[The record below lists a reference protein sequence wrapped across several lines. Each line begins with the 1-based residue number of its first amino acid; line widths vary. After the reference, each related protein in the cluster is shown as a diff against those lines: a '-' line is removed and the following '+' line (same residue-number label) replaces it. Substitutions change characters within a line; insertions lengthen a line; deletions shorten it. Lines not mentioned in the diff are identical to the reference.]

1 MKPFDPR
8 LARYARATRA
18 YLAATTACGVATAVL
33 VIAQAGLLADI
44 LTRGFLDRTGLGPLR
59 VELGLLAGVVV
70 ARAVLSYLQ
79 EAAAHRAAAAV
90 KAQLRRS
97 LLGRLPTLGPDWVAE
112 NKAGELSTLMSRGVD
127 ALDGYFARYLPQ
139 LVLSVV
145 VPAAVLARILL
156 ADWESMA
163 IVAVT
168 LPLIPVFMVLI
179 GLYTRR
185 ETERQ
190 WHLLHRLGGHFLDVV
205 EGLPTLRVF
214 GRAKA
219 QVETI
224 RSVGEA
230 HRRATMRTLR
240 TAFLSALTLE
250 LLSTLSVAL
259 VAVSVGLRLVGG
271 HIGLHEA
278 LLVLLLAPEAYL
290 PLRAV
295 GTQFHASMEGV
306 TAAQDVFDVLEAR
319 SPAAAGGPLP
329 VAADA
334 ASLRLNG
341 VTVLRDGRD
350 GAALDSVDLCV
361 RPGERVAL
369 VGPSGAGKS
378 TVLHLFLGFLRPD
391 AGTVTVG
398 GVDLAAADLDAWR
411 SQVAW
416 VGQSP
421 YILAGTIADNIRLG
435 RPDAT
440 DDDVRRAAVS
450 ADAASFID
458 ALAEGYDTVV
468 GERGVGLSA
477 GQRQRVALA
486 RAFLRDAPVLLLD
499 EPTAGL
505 DAESEAAVLDAVRR
519 LMSGRTVLV
528 VAHRPAVMAAADR
541 VVTLAS
547 GRVQLP
553 VLEAVG

>member
-33 VIAQAGLLADI
+33 VIAQAGLLADV

-70 ARAVLSYLQ
+70 ARALLSYLQ
-79 EAAAHRAAAAV
+79 EAAAHRAAASV

-97 LLGRLPTLGPDWVAE
+97 LLDRVPALGPDWVAD
-112 NKAGELSTLMSRGVD
+112 NKAGELSTLLSRGVD

-190 WHLLHRLGGHFLDVV
+190 WHLLRRLGGHFLDVV

-259 VAVSVGLRLVGG
+259 VAVSVGLRLVAG
-271 HIGLHEA
+271 HIGLHDA

-319 SPAAAGGPLP
+319 SPAAAGGALP
-329 VAADA
+329 VAGD
-334 ASLRLNG
+334 SPLRLNG

-350 GAALDSVDLCV
+350 GAVLDSVDLCV
-361 RPGERVAL
+361 QPGERVAL

-398 GVDLAAADLDAWR
+398 GVDLAAADLDSWR

-421 YILAGTIADNIRLG
+421 YIFAGTIADNIRLG

-440 DDDVRRAAVS
+440 DDDVRRAAAS

-458 ALAEGYDTVV
+458 GLADGYSTVV

-505 DAESEAAVLDAVRR
+505 DAGSEAAVLDAVRR

-541 VVTLAS
+541 VVTLAA

-553 VLEAVG
+553 VLEAAG